1 MYNLGEIKPGQVFN
15 KAFKK
20 CYQGMKGLQRLGSSM
35 ILADVN
41 HDGKLDLVASSMNGK
56 LEESGLVQVFLQ

>member
-1 MYNLGEIKPGQVFN
+1 MQKGSVSK

-20 CYQGMKGLQRLGSSM
+20 CYQGIKGMQRLGSSM
-35 ILADVN
+35 ILADIN

-56 LEESGLVQVFLQ
+56 LEESGLVQIFLQ